1 MRPYRYLLPVL
12 MLGLSAWLSKGIA
25 QTIPNAG
32 FEDWPSGVLSGWE
45 TSNSPPT
52 DVNITQSVDKHSG
65 SSAVLGTVTDA
76 GYGYGYPPS
85 ILTNP
90 SFSLNSRPAALHG
103 WYKSSLGSG
112 DRFTIVAALT
122 KAGSGVA
129 GGALTITTSTS
140 SYKEFVLNLTYINGE
155 TPDSAV
161 ITMNIFGSLGYAVIG
176 SFFLVD
182 DLSWGAAATA
192 VNEPSV
198 GTPARFALEQNYPNP
213 FNPSTMIEYGVSGV
227 KSGSGSSGLGASYVR
242 LSVFDLLGHEVAV
255 LVNENQQPGQY
266 RVRFNAQNLS
276 SGVYFYRL
284 QSGGSI
290 ATRKLTVVK

>member
-1 MRPYRYLLPVL
+1 MRPYRNHLSILLLVSVI
-12 MLGLSAWLSKGIA
+12 GLSKGIA
-25 QTIPNAG
+25 QTIPDAG
-32 FEDWPSGVLSGWE
+32 FEDWPGGVLSGWE

-52 DVNITQSVDKHSG
+52 DINVTQSTDKHSG
-65 SSAVLGTVTDA
+65 ASAVLGTVTDA
-76 GYGYGYPPS
+76 GYGYGYPPTL
-85 ILTNP
+85 LTNP
-90 SFSLNSRPAALHG
+90 GFPVNSRPAALHG
-103 WYKSSLGSG
+103 WYKLSLGSG
-112 DRFTIVAALT
+112 DRFNIVAALT

-129 GGALTITTSTS
+129 GGALTLTTSTS
-140 SYKEFVLNLTYINGE
+140 TYKEFVLNLTYINGE

-182 DLSWGAAATA
+182 DLSWGVATDVKAANA
-192 VNEPSV
+192 
-198 GTPARFALEQNYPNP
+198 GTPAQFALEQNFPNP
-213 FNPSTMIEYGVSGV
+213 FNPSTTIEYGVSGV
-227 KSGSGSSGLGASYVR
+227 QSGTGSSGLGASYVR

-284 QSGGSI
+284 QAGGSI